1 LIPIAKLRALLG
13 CRLCWKITAG
23 VFLLILAVESVILM
37 PSARRFEQ
45 AETDRISQLARL
57 AVEPALAS
65 PPATA
70 APRVLHDLARAVDQ
84 GHVAGVALFRRDG
97 TVFARADNAD
107 RLQFPTELPEDTTG
121 APLMLSRDDRR
132 LVVAWRSAAQESGV
146 AVASLDARP
155 VREALVAYVWRI
167 AGLIAIIVG
176 VVTAGTMLLLH
187 LAVLRPL
194 LRLRNSNREVSA
206 DPDAAEQH
214 VIRTRRRDEVGELI
228 EARNGMLTRIAAGI
242 RRDRTHAAERERFL
256 ERHEPLTG
264 LPNRAA
270 LLEHLDRQ
278 RALSGAGGRCVMLHL
293 VNLLQFSLLNA
304 RIGKR
309 DGDAVL
315 QECARRL
322 QRAAEPGDFI
332 AHFSADRFALVRGG
346 AACADQGVGLAE
358 RVLHDLGVPCDLGSG
373 AAESIAVRVGIARQS
388 ASGLDAQALL
398 SQAELAL
405 ARAHGDDQASY
416 QFFSTEL
423 ANEVRERQSMT
434 RDLEQAIG
442 RGEVYAVFQP
452 KMALH
457 PEGAATLSGAESLL
471 RWQHPTRGSVAPG
484 VFIPLAESTGLIVA
498 LGDFVLR
505 AACRQIREWRDR
517 FGWSPPLAVNLAARQ
532 FALPDLEQRLKHVL
546 SEFEIPPA
554 LLELE
559 VTESAAMKDV
569 VQTAATLRGLR
580 SLGVRISIDD
590 FGTGYSSLSYL
601 RRFAVDAI
609 KIDKSFVDEIGT
621 DRGAEAICDAI
632 LRLGQA
638 LGTKV
643 IAEGVE
649 HARQLEFLR
658 RRRCAEVQG
667 YLFGKPLPA
676 AEFAQRWL
684 GIPARGAAAAEQDEA
699 ARALA
704 LTA

>member
-1 LIPIAKLRALLG
+1 LIPIAKLREMLG

-37 PSARRFEQ
+37 PSARRFQQ
-45 AETDRISQLARL
+45 AEFDRISQIAML

-65 PPATA
+65 PAATVG
-70 APRVLHDLARAVDQ
+70 PQLSHDLARAIDQ
-84 GHVAGVALFRRDG
+84 GRVAGVALFRRDG
-97 TVFARADNAD
+97 TVFVRAGDAERLRFPAD
-107 RLQFPTELPEDTTG
+107 LPEDAAG
-121 APLMLSRDDRR
+121 APVILSRDDGR
-132 LVVAWRSAAQESGV
+132 LVVAWRSTAQESGV

-155 VREALVAYVWRI
+155 VREALLAYVWRI
-167 AGLIAIIVG
+167 AGLIAIIVA

-187 LAVLRPL
+187 FAVLRPL
-194 LRLRNSNREVSA
+194 LQLRNSNRDVSA
-206 DPDAAEQH
+206 DPDAAERY

-228 EARNGMLTRIAAGI
+228 EARNGMLTRIAEGI
-242 RRDRTHAAERERFL
+242 RRDRAHAAERERFL

-270 LLEHLDRQ
+270 LLEHLDHQ
-278 RALSGAGGRCVMLHL
+278 RALSGSGGRCVTLYL
-293 VNLLQFSLLNA
+293 VNLLQFRLLNA
-304 RIGKR
+304 SIGKR
-309 DGDAVL
+309 GGDAVL

-322 QRAAEPGDFI
+322 QRAAEPGDFV
-332 AHFSADRFALVRGG
+332 AHFGADRFALVHAS
-346 AACADQGVGLAE
+346 AARADQGVGLAE
-358 RVLHDLGVPCDLGSG
+358 RVLHDLGGPYDLGSG
-373 AAESIAVRVGIARQS
+373 TTGSISVRVGIAQNS
-388 ASGLDAQALL
+388 VSELDAQALL

-416 QFFSTEL
+416 QFFSAEL
-423 ANEVRERQSMT
+423 ANEAKERQSMT
-434 RDLEQAIG
+434 RDLGEAIG
-442 RGEVYAVFQP
+442 RGEVHAVFQP

-457 PEGAATLSGAESLL
+457 PEGPATLSGAETLL
-471 RWQHPTRGSVAPG
+471 RWTHPTRGSVAPG
-484 VFIPLAESTGLIVA
+484 VFIPLAESTGLIVP

-532 FALPDLEQRLKHVL
+532 FALPDLEQRLKQVL

-559 VTESAAMKDV
+559 VTESAAMKDA
-569 VQTAATLRGLR
+569 VQTAATLRALR

-609 KIDKSFVDEIGT
+609 KIDKSFVDEIGA
-621 DRGAEAICDAI
+621 DRGAEAVCDAI

-649 HARQLEFLR
+649 HERQLEFLL
-658 RRRCAEVQG
+658 RRRCSEVQG

-684 GIPARGAAAAEQDEA
+684 GRPASGAAPVQPDEA
-699 ARALA
+699 ARNVA